1 MVVPRTQC
9 ISVIDE
15 SLGNQ
20 ARNNYNNNP
29 PPSPWPQS
37 VSSSAQAIQNDWN
50 RFRSEYP
57 NNNGNGREFW
67 LLQPGRQFSD
77 LLRPNNFINDSLTRT
92 RTVARDNGSTSNRSD
107 WFAIC
112 GLDTQPP
119 GSYVSLWLDVSGSM
133 RLSTVRASYDYFFE
147 RCAAADINVV
157 LNVSDQGERWSVDQT
172 VDFPPSASFSAD
184 PDFLTNF
191 NVVEGVTIPYGGSA
205 TLSWIVFGDVTSAV
219 INAGVGAVT
228 DPSGTITVNPE
239 ATTQYQLTVTGP
251 VGSQQRLVTVTVLP
265 PPPPTVTFSASPT
278 SFINPGSS
286 TLSWDVSGI
295 SVDFLQI
302 VGSGGDDS
310 TYNVLNSPGLTGSI
324 VVSPTDSTTYTI
336 TAKNFGGAQGSVTTE
351 AVTVDVY
358 QPVVANISA
367 NPNPITAGQSTTL
380 TWSVTGDASTASI
393 SPNITNNGQVLLSS
407 SASVSPSV
415 STTYTLTAS
424 GLGGN
429 DTAEVI
435 VQVCQIPQ
443 ISTTFPS
450 TLDYGDTPSVTVSY
464 RNATSVA
471 QINAVYTD
479 VRGVV
484 TTGTINLTLSA
495 SDKNNAETTAEV
507 DLNIPW
513 NNFGPER
520 IEYSLSAAGCGGNVN
535 TEGVIVE
542 VDIDQTPDAINIPD
556 SRNVVP
562 EDQVEA
568 PDTDT
573 VLSDPIVIED
583 IDIPVEI
590 KSNRPIQVRFDD
602 DDPNLESNW
611 NNLRQIT

>member
-1 MVVPRTQC
+1 MVLARTQC

-37 VSSSAQAIQNDWN
+37 VSSSAQALQNDWN
-50 RFRSEYP
+50 RFRAEYP
-57 NNNGNGREFW
+57 EREFW
-67 LLQPGRQFSD
+67 LLQPGRTFPD
-77 LLRPNNFINDSLTRT
+77 LRRPQNFIDDPLTRT
-92 RTVARDNGSTSNRSD
+92 RTVARDNNNASNRSD
-107 WFAIC
+107 WFEIC
-112 GLDTQPP
+112 SLGTQPP
-119 GSYVSLWLDVSGSM
+119 GSYVALWLDVSGSM
-133 RLSTVRASYDYFFE
+133 TLNTVRASYDYFFV
-147 RCAAADINVV
+147 RCAAAGINVV

-184 PDFLTNF
+184 PNFLTNF
-191 NVVEGVTIPYGGSA
+191 NIVGTIDIPYGGSA
-205 TLSWIVFGDVTSAV
+205 TLSWIVFGDVDTAV
-219 INAGVGAVT
+219 INAGIGEVT

-239 ATTQYQLTVTGP
+239 ATTQYELTVTGP
-251 VGSQQRLVTVTVLP
+251 AGSEFRSVVVSVLP
-265 PPPPTVTFSASPT
+265 PPPPTVTFSVDPS
-278 SFINPGSS
+278 SYINPGSA

-302 VGSGGDDS
+302 VGGGQ
-310 TYNVLNSPGLTGSI
+310 TYDVLTTPGLTGSL

-336 TAKNFGGAQGSVTTE
+336 TAKNFGGAQGSTTSK

-358 QPVVANISA
+358 QPVDANISA
-367 NPNPITAGQSTTL
+367 APNPITVGQTSTL
-380 TWSVTGDASTASI
+380 SWNVQGDASTASI
-393 SPNITNNGQVLLSS
+393 SPNVTNSGQVLLVSS
-407 SASVSPSV
+407 TSVSPSV

-429 DTAEVI
+429 DTAEVTLE
-435 VQVCQIPQ
+435 VCQIPQ
-443 ISTTFPS
+443 ISSTFPS

-471 QINAVYTD
+471 QINAVYTGTN
-479 VRGVV
+479 GVV
-484 TTGTINLTLSA
+484 TTGTIPLTLSA
-495 SDKNNAETTAEV
+495 SDKNNVETTVEV

-513 NNFGPER
+513 NNFGPET
-520 IEYSLSAAGCGGNVN
+520 IEYTLSAVGCGGNVN
-535 TEGVIVE
+535 TESQFVNVE
-542 VDIDQTPDAINIPD
+542 IDQLPEAINIPD
-556 SRNVVP
+556 SLNVIP

-568 PDTDT
+568 PDDDT

-590 KSNRPIQVRFDD
+590 KANKPIQVRFDD
-602 DDPNLESNW
+602 DDPNLETSW
-611 NNLRQIT
+611 NDLRQI